1 MPEIF
6 PVIRNRTVCVSVIM
20 NPVLLVI
27 LLAIGLSVAMAGAW
41 AIARHPGRSGWT
53 DAIWS
58 FAIGVA
64 GVCAALTSMGG
75 RAWLVAA
82 LIALWSIRLG
92 VHIAL
97 RASGGEDDPRYAELR
112 RQWGDGFDKHLFGFL
127 QIQAL
132 AGWLLTLAILAAA
145 SNPALF
151 PCWSD
156 YAGAGLLLV
165 AIVGEGMADVQLKHF
180 RHHPANRRRVCDVGL
195 WGLSRHPN
203 YFFEWLG
210 WCAYAVIAVGPAGG
224 FAWGWAALIGPV
236 LMYWLLVHV
245 SGIPPLE
252 AHMLRSRSDAF
263 RDVQRRVRAFWPIP
277 K

>member
-1 MPEIF
+1 MREIF
-6 PVIRNRTVCVSVIM
+6 PVIRNRTVCVSVSM
-20 NPVLLVI
+20 NPVFLVF

-53 DAIWS
+53 DAVWS
-58 FAIGVA
+58 FAIGVF
-64 GVCAALTSMGG
+64 GVCAALSSPSG

-112 RQWGDGFDKHLFGFL
+112 RQWGAGFDKRLFGFL

-132 AGWLLTLAILAAA
+132 AGWLLTLAILIAAR
-145 SNPALF
+145 NPAPF
-151 PCWSD
+151 PGWSD

-165 AIVGEGMADVQLKHF
+165 AIVGEGLADVQLKNF

-195 WGLSRHPN
+195 WELSRHPN

-210 WCAYAVIAVGPAGG
+210 WCAYAVIAIGPTVG
-224 FAWGWAALIGPV
+224 FAWGWAALIGPL

-252 AHMLRSRSDAF
+252 AHMLRSRGDAF
-263 RDVQRRVRAFWPIP
+263 RYVQRRVRAFWPIP